1 MGISSILNRI
11 KKGVRD
17 VGSGAKDI
25 LSDIGSGAKDILKN
39 NPEALM
45 IAAAMFGL
53 PSLMGK
59 TGGTGGGFMDW
70 IQKFGGKVLGGF
82 GGQGQVYDTALGKMV
97 GGTKAKGILGLGQT
111 AGKFLGKEGIVSLIT
126 SWLAKKQF
134 DKEREDA
141 LAEKARLEA
150 KANIV
155 SDKFGSPL
163 GGSPFLE
170 GKFEQL
176 VYDPITDKRY
186 DYYDRESGEYKDY
199 EVDEEGRVIVSAKG
213 GIAQLKTG
221 GFGGPGRMPFN
232 PNNKIRGILN
242 APTLNRATGGEIFD
256 PQMSGNQM
264 MNVIKDNPGITQ
276 FFPPKFGEIRGPGGP
291 KDDKI
296 PAMLSD
302 GEFVF
307 TTKAVDN
314 AGGPKA
320 MYNLMN
326 KLDPQ
331 SSQGKGIV

>member
-1 MGISSILNRI
+1 MGISSIINRI

-25 LSDIGSGAKDILKN
+25 IKN

-53 PSLMGK
+53 PALMGGK
-59 TGGTGGGFMDW
+59 TGTTTGGGFMDW
-70 IQKFGGKVLGGF
+70 MKNFGGKVLGGF
-82 GGQGQVYDTALGKMV
+82 GGQDKVYDSALSKMV
-97 GGTKAKGILGLGQT
+97 GGTKPKGLLGLGQT
-111 AGKFLGKEGIVSLIT
+111 AGKFLGKEGIVSLINAF
-126 SWLAKKQF
+126 LAKKQF

-141 LAEKARLEA
+141 LAERARLEA

-163 GGSPFLE
+163 GGDPHLE

-176 VYDPITDKRY
+176 VYDPKTGRRY
-186 DYYDRESGEYKDY
+186 DYYDRDSGEYKDY
-199 EVDEEGRVIVSAKG
+199 EVNDEGLVITTGATG

-232 PNNKIRGILN
+232 PNNQIKGILT
-242 APTLNRATGGEIFD
+242 APILNRAIGGEIFD
-256 PQMSGNQM
+256 PRLSGNQM
-264 MNVIKDNPGITQ
+264 MNIIEDNPGITQ

-291 KDDKI
+291 KEDKI

-302 GEFVF
+302 GEFVM
-307 TTKAVDN
+307 TAKAVDN

-326 KLDPQ
+326 KLDPE
-331 SSQGKGIV
+331 SSKGKGII

>member
-17 VGSGAKDI
+17 
-25 LSDIGSGAKDILKN
+25 IGSGAKDIIKN

-45 IAAAMFGL
+45 IAAAMFGI
-53 PSLMGK
+53 PALMGK
-59 TGGTGGGFMDW
+59 TGTTGGGFMDW
-70 IQKFGGKVLGGF
+70 MKKFGGKALGSFSGKN
-82 GGQGQVYDTALGKMV
+82 QVYDSALGKMV
-97 GGTKAKGILGLGQT
+97 GGTDASGLLGLGQT

-126 SWLAKKQF
+126 SFLAKKQF

-141 LAEKARLEA
+141 LAERARLEA

-176 VYDPITDKRY
+176 VYDPKTDRRY
-186 DYYDRESGEYKDY
+186 DYYDRDTDEYKDY

-242 APTLNRATGGEIFD
+242 APILNRAIGGEIFD
-256 PQMSGNQM
+256 PRLSGNQM
-264 MNVIKDNPGITQ
+264 MNIIEDNPGITQ

-291 KDDKI
+291 REDKI

-302 GEFVF
+302 GEFVM
-307 TTKAVDN
+307 TAKAVDN

-326 KLDPQ
+326 KLDPK

>member
-1 MGISSILNRI
+1 MGISSIINRI

-25 LSDIGSGAKDILKN
+25 IKN

-59 TGGTGGGFMDW
+59 TGGTGGGGFMDW
-70 IQKFGGKVLGGF
+70 MKNFGGKVLGGF
-82 GGQGQVYDTALGKMV
+82 GGQDKVYDSALGKMV
-97 GGTKAKGILGLGQT
+97 GGTKAKGLLGLGQT
-111 AGKFLGKEGIVSLIT
+111 AGKFLGKEGIVSLINAF
-126 SWLAKKQF
+126 LAKKQF

-141 LAEKARLEA
+141 LAERARLEA

-163 GGSPFLE
+163 GGDPHLE

-176 VYDPITDKRY
+176 VYDPITDRRY
-186 DYYDRESGEYKDY
+186 DYYDRDSGEYKDY
-199 EVDEEGRVIVSAKG
+199 EVNDEGLVITTGATG

-232 PNNKIRGILN
+232 PNNQIKGILT
-242 APTLNRATGGEIFD
+242 APILNRAIGGEIFD
-256 PQMSGNQM
+256 PRLSGNQM
-264 MNVIKDNPGITQ
+264 MNIIEDNPGITQ

-291 KDDKI
+291 KEDKI

-302 GEFVF
+302 GEFVM
-307 TTKAVDN
+307 TAKAVDN

-326 KLDPQ
+326 KLDPE
-331 SSQGKGIV
+331 SSKGKGII

>member
-1 MGISSILNRI
+1 MGISSIINRI

-25 LSDIGSGAKDILKN
+25 IKN

-59 TGGTGGGFMDW
+59 TGGTGGGGFMDW

-82 GGQGQVYDTALGKMV
+82 GGQDKVYDSALSKMV
-97 GGTKAKGILGLGQT
+97 GGTKPKGLLGLGQT
-111 AGKFLGKEGIVSLIT
+111 AGKFLGKEGIVSLINAF
-126 SWLAKKQF
+126 LAKKQF

-141 LAEKARLEA
+141 LAERARLEA

-163 GGSPFLE
+163 GGDPHLE

-176 VYDPITDKRY
+176 VYDPKTGRRY
-186 DYYDRESGEYKDY
+186 DYYDRDSGEYKDY
-199 EVDEEGRVIVSAKG
+199 EVNDEGLVITTGATG

-232 PNNKIRGILN
+232 PNNQIKGILT
-242 APTLNRATGGEIFD
+242 APILNRAIGGEIFD
-256 PQMSGNQM
+256 PRLSGNQM
-264 MNVIKDNPGITQ
+264 MNIIEDNPGITQ

-291 KDDKI
+291 KEDKI

-302 GEFVF
+302 GEFVM
-307 TTKAVDN
+307 TAKAVDN

-326 KLDPQ
+326 KLDPE
-331 SSQGKGIV
+331 SSKGKGII

>member
-1 MGISSILNRI
+1 MGISSIINRI

-25 LSDIGSGAKDILKN
+25 IKN

-59 TGGTGGGFMDW
+59 TGGTGGGGFMDW

-82 GGQGQVYDTALGKMV
+82 GGQDKVYDTALGKMV
-97 GGTKAKGILGLGQT
+97 GGTKAKGLLGLGQT
-111 AGKFLGKEGIVSLIT
+111 AGKFLGKEGIVSLINAF
-126 SWLAKKQF
+126 LAKKQF

-141 LAEKARLEA
+141 LAERARLEA

-163 GGSPFLE
+163 GGDPHLE

-176 VYDPITDKRY
+176 VYDPITDRRY
-186 DYYDRESGEYKDY
+186 DYYDRDSGEYKDY
-199 EVDEEGRVIVSAKG
+199 EVNDEGLVITTGATG

-232 PNNKIRGILN
+232 PNNQIKGILT
-242 APTLNRATGGEIFD
+242 APILNRAIGGEIFD
-256 PQMSGNQM
+256 PRLSGNQM
-264 MNVIKDNPGITQ
+264 MNIIEDNPGITQ

-291 KDDKI
+291 KEDKI

-302 GEFVF
+302 GEFVM
-307 TTKAVDN
+307 TAKAVDN

-326 KLDPQ
+326 KLDPE
-331 SSQGKGIV
+331 SSKGKGII

>member
-1 MGISSILNRI
+1 MGISSIINRI

-25 LSDIGSGAKDILKN
+25 LKN
-39 NPEALM
+39 NPEAIM
-45 IAAAMFGL
+45 IAATMFGL
-53 PSLMGK
+53 PYLMNK
-59 TGGTGGGFMDW
+59 TGTTTGGGGFMDW
-70 IQKFGGKVLGGF
+70 MRNFGGKVLGSASGKN
-82 GGQGQVYDTALGKMV
+82 QVYDSALGKMV
-97 GGTKAKGILGLGQT
+97 GGTSASGLLGLTET
-111 AGKFLGKEGIVSLIT
+111 AGKFLGKEGIVSLINAF
-126 SWLAKKQF
+126 LAKKQF

-163 GGSPFLE
+163 GGDPHLE

-199 EVDEEGRVIVSAKG
+199 EVDEEGRVITTGATG

-232 PNNKIRGILN
+232 PNNQIKGILT
-242 APTLNRATGGEIFD
+242 APILNRAIGGEIFD
-256 PQMSGNQM
+256 PRLSGNQM
-264 MNVIKDNPGITQ
+264 MNIIEDNPGITQ

-291 KDDKI
+291 KEDKI

-302 GEFVF
+302 GEFVM
-307 TTKAVDN
+307 TAKAVDN

-326 KLDPQ
+326 KLDPE
-331 SSQGKGIV
+331 SSKGKGII